1 MKKKKKK
8 KNRWKNGEMGKMTPQ
23 TTKCWI
29 LLNMIAIELQ
39 LLHKRLFLR
48 LRVFSRFFFFCFFF
62 KQLSSFSTNGWNG
75 EMDFSFFNLKRSKSR
90 ISSGLNGYYQC
101 KPLHCSG
108 KLWLG
113 GNYQVA
119 RKIHSFGHDGHEL
132 SPHVWWF
139 DSFGKYSSIYLKHDP
154 LLLSTFFRQ
163 R

>member
-1 MKKKKKK
+1 MKKWWNG
-8 KNRWKNGEMGKMTPQ
+8 KND
-23 TTKCWI
+23 TT
-29 LLNMIAIELQ
+29 N
-39 LLHKRLFLR
+39 HKVLDTIKYDSDWAPTVAQKIIFASACIFA
-48 LRVFSRFFFFCFFF
+48 VFFFCFFF